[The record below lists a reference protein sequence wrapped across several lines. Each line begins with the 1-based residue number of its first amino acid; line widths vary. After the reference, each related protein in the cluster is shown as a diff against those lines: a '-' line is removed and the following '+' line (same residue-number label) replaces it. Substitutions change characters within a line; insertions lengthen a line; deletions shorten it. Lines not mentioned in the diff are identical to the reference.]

1 MLRDELNNLVQ
12 KRSQKAL
19 SEADDHEIYGALL
32 EYTKEKLDNTP
43 VIQGSKKLYYISAE
57 FLIGKLLSNN
67 LINLG
72 LYDQVK
78 EELTRSVREF
88 IRENFTD
95 QSLNASM
102 IAGYLNMNLST
113 LSHQYKAA
121 AGCGLLDELHAVR
134 LENAKKLLSEGASVK
149 EAAERSGYADQRALI
164 RAFKR
169 YEGMTPGQYAKS
181 GPAR

>member
-1 MLRDELNNLVQ
+1 
-12 KRSQKAL
+12 
-19 SEADDHEIYGALL
+19 
-32 EYTKEKLDNTP
+32 
-43 VIQGSKKLYYISAE
+43 
-57 FLIGKLLSNN
+57 
-67 LINLG
+67 
-72 LYDQVK
+72 
-78 EELTRSVREF
+78 
-88 IRENFTD
+88 
-95 QSLNASM
+95 M

>member
-1 MLRDELNNLVQ
+1 MENIRRRYADVVELLLPYVPEDRAKSAMGRFRQ
-12 KRSQKAL
+12 CRGAAEL
-19 SEADDHEIYGALL
+19 EAE
-32 EYTKEKLDNTP
+32 
-43 VIQGSKKLYYISAE
+43 
-57 FLIGKLLSNN
+57 LLS
-67 LINLG
+67 LFG
-72 LYDQVK
+72 AVSWGPGPDQVK

>member
-1 MLRDELNNLVQ
+1 M
-12 KRSQKAL
+12 
-19 SEADDHEIYGALL
+19 
-32 EYTKEKLDNTP
+32 
-43 VIQGSKKLYYISAE
+43 
-57 FLIGKLLSNN
+57 
-67 LINLG
+67 
-72 LYDQVK
+72 K